1 MHLHHR
7 RNEVC
12 ASKMHW
18 TCCAGADQLTIT
30 LNISWA
36 YWTHCVRDVHS
47 KAIASGR
54 CQSAVRVQCVSSG
67 YVGNLIFLPYLEGNS
82 SACNS
87 RTWEWSKKKKK
98 KSWDFSLVMLSLSC
112 CFLLILCSQFALDIQ
127 TSRSCFI
134 LGKLVIYVFM

>member
-7 RNEVC
+7 HNEVC

-67 YVGNLIFLPYLEGNS
+67 YVGNLIFLPYLEGNI

-98 KSWDFSLVMLSLSC
+98 SWDFSLVMLSPSC
-112 CFLLILCSQFALDIQ
+112 CFLLIFCSQN
-127 TSRSCFI
+127 SRSCFV
-134 LGKLVIYVFM
+134 LGKLVIYIFM